1 MTWSKVVSEPEFVSL
16 TGVVPPFPS
25 GLFMAGLNGSY
36 SLLTGMILQAAGG
49 LIQL

>member
-16 TGVVPPFPS
+16 TGVVPPFQVAV
-25 GLFMAGLNGSY
+25 FMAGLNGSY